1 MAFALSIVKLEAA
14 LKKPGCPVCRMA
26 HEAAEQS
33 IDSFLW
39 ENTNDPRTRQPIND
53 AYGFCPEHTRLLVA
67 KERMTSGPVLGVNI
81 IYGLLAKN
89 VARELQALE
98 RAVGD
103 APALAARLPLRKRK
117 PVLEPKGRCPVCS
130 LQEESAANVLG
141 TLFELFDGAEGEF
154 QATYREADGLCL
166 AHLRQGLELYR
177 GEHPRAAKTL
187 IAETVARLQRQQTE
201 MAEYVRK
208 HNWEYRD
215 EKMTPA
221 EQTAWLHTLTFFTG
235 LPESKFDH
243 KVDEF

>member
-53 AYGFCPEHTRLLVA
+53 AYGFCAEHTRLLVA

-89 VARELQALE
+89 VARELQSLE
-98 RAVGD
+98 RELGSSISLSAH
-103 APALAARLPLRKRK
+103 LRLGKHK
-117 PVLEPKGRCPVCS
+117 AILEPKGRCPVCTQ
-130 LQEESAANVLG
+130 QEEAAANVLG

-154 QATYREADGLCL
+154 QATYHAADGLCL

-177 GEHPRAAKTL
+177 GAHPRAAQAL

-215 EKMTPA
+215 EKMTPE
-221 EQTAWLHTLTFFTG
+221 EQSAWLHTLTFFTG